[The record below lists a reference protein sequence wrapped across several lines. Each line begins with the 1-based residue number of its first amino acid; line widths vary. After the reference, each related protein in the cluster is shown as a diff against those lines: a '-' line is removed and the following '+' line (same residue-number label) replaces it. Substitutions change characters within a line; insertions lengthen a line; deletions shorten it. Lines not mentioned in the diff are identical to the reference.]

1 MLNLRARKQQRNRRH
16 TRRARQIIVL
26 RVEARKLAGLSLS
39 YATVL
44 HETSAAAHG
53 EGAPRNARWVHGLTN
68 LIHPAIEAYHRP
80 APMAL
85 PIMTATTTIMIQ
97 RITRE
102 IADGLAVFTG

>member
-1 MLNLRARKQQRNRRH
+1 M
-16 TRRARQIIVL
+16 
-26 RVEARKLAGLSLS
+26 
-39 YATVL
+39 
-44 HETSAAAHG
+44 HETSAAAYG

-97 RITRE
+97 RIIRE